1 MPRITIEE
9 IEHLAKLAR
18 LRLSEI
24 EREKLIAELEIFL
37 DYVDQ
42 LEALQTDDVDPTYHV
57 TSLETPMRS
66 DLPGQPLSSEYA
78 LGNAPD
84 RRGSAFAVPKVLEA
98 DDEG

>member
-18 LRLSEI
+18 LRLSET

-42 LEALQTDDVDPTYHV
+42 LEALQTDDVDPT
-57 TSLETPMRS
+57 
-66 DLPGQPLSSEYA
+66 
-78 LGNAPD
+78 
-84 RRGSAFAVPKVLEA
+84 
-98 DDEG
+98 